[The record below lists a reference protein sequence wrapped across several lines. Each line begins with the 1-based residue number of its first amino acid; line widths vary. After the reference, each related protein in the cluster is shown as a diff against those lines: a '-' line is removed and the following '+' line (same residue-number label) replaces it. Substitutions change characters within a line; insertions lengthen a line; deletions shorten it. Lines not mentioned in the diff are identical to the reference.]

1 VRVLNKDYALGEFLD
16 VNKKQLGLF
25 ISVCICHSYHA
36 CYVVRRSFKNT
47 SIRYSKLHGVRPWA
61 PAGMG
66 KGLLVPTENALQNA
80 QHTNN
85 LCIIFTTCRPQTPNL
100 PTLGKKSCGRPWL
113 CLQRTRHTVNAS
125 QMTSSPYDEIAA
137 SRIRQYQSTPCP
149 EKKVPLYFL
158 P

>member
-61 PAGMG
+61 PAGMD
-66 KGLLVPTENALQNA
+66 KGLLVPSENALQNA

-100 PTLGKKSCGRPWL
+100 PTVGKKILRAPMVMSTANSSHGKRV
-113 CLQRTRHTVNAS
+113 TDDEFTVWR
-125 QMTSSPYDEIAA
+125 D
-137 SRIRQYQSTPCP
+137 RCFPCKSVSKYTVSG
-149 EKKVPLYFL
+149 KKVPLYFL